1 MRVAS
6 DFSLGFLDPCHIH
19 HYIHFYVTYLHAL
32 MQVDHHSLFY
42 LFVFFYLYFIPQFH
56 STSSDLFLFS
66 SCLMFDLSSTSTVD
80 PHPIHSDGATRYLFF
95 KKVMWNGM
103 EKWFSSF
110 EKSVPDEERF
120 CLESPLTSYFL
131 FFKGEK
137 LSKNKNP

>member
-1 MRVAS
+1 MRETS
-6 DFSLGFLDPCHIH
+6 DPSLGFLDPCLSH

-32 MQVDHHSLFY
+32 MQVDHHSLSYF
-42 LFVFFYLYFIPQFH
+42 FTFFYLCSIHSFH
-56 STSSDLFLFS
+56 QVSSDFFLFS

-80 PHPIHSDGATRYLFF
+80 PHPIHSDDATRYLFF

-110 EKSVPDEERF
+110 EKSVLDEERF

-131 FFKGEK
+131 FFIF
-137 LSKNKNP
+137 